1 MLEICRDSK
10 PYVTL
15 QNINSKFEM
24 ISDSEIKLNV
34 SIIVH
39 LRLDGCFS

>member
-15 QNINSKFEM
+15 QNINSKFEI
-24 ISDSEIKLNV
+24 ISDNEIKLNV
-34 SIIVH
+34 SIILL
-39 LRLDGCFS
+39 LRLDSCFS